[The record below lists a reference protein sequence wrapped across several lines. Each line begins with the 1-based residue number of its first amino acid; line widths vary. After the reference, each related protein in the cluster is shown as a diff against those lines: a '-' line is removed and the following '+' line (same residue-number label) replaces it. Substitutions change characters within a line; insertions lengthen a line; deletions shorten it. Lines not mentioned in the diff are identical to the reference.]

1 LRETLHETVQPVP
14 KPRSV
19 ILTLHG
25 GYTSSPEAE
34 VAVTFATVTQP
45 FQILYSKY
53 DWVLNEFTDHTALH
67 HAGQS
72 TSSCH
77 VHVCHGQILCEYD
90 SE

>member
-1 LRETLHETVQPVP
+1 LRETLQETVPHVQNQ
-14 KPRSV
+14 RSV

-45 FQILYSKY
+45 FHTLYSKY
-53 DWVLNEFTDHTALH
+53 DCVLNEFIDQTARH
-67 HAGQS
+67 QAGQS
-72 TSSCH
+72 TSYCH
-77 VHVCHGQILCEYD
+77 VQVCHAQILCEYD